1 MSTERGR
8 KKPRAEVSGA
18 VLGHIEERGRLHG
31 FTVPRR
37 DRLLLMKSALEQGL
51 IVWNKSVGKYEL
63 TGFGH
68 KHLEEYRHKIATG
81 V

>member
-31 FTVPRR
+31 FAVPRG
-37 DRLLLMKSALEQGL
+37 DRLLLMEAALEQGL
-51 IVWNKSVGKYEL
+51 IVWNKSVGNYEL
-63 TGFGH
+63 TGLGH
-68 KHLEEYRHKIATG
+68 KRPEEYRHKIATG

>member
-1 MSTERGR
+1 
-8 KKPRAEVSGA
+8 
-18 VLGHIEERGRLHG
+18 
-31 FTVPRR
+31 
-37 DRLLLMKSALEQGL
+37 MKAALEQGL